1 MESSSDGKAKSILQG
16 RKRGRTAERARER
29 IANTQFD
36 NEPIAIDHLLDLLND
51 PDPKARYR
59 AITALGRM
67 RALQA
72 VPKLMDMLDD
82 PIPQVAQVCVQALG
96 MIGDTQAIPALISL
110 IDHPELG
117 MFALNSLRKLGY
129 EPKENPSPQLDN
141 FFGASSRQ
149 PEPVRNGMN
158 GNNNPFGR
166 PQNQNN
172 NHHNPRSRQPSPEEP
187 EMDWLITA
195 LRSEDPVERARAA
208 KALGKRGDWR
218 ATEPLIRALHESK
231 YDPDQEDPLDQLGDP
246 AVEPLI
252 ESLQDADASVRVLA
266 VMALAKIGDGRAA
279 EPLVAALK
287 DSDELV
293 QMAVWT
299 ALVDMGKPA
308 VEPLI
313 SALRDNNPDVQRS
326 AALALGE
333 LGDDLA
339 VESLI
344 EVLTDIDYRARS
356 AAAKALGLIGD
367 SRGVPAL
374 MVALRDKDVTVRRR
388 AANALGD
395 IGDPRA
401 IEALVWAMDDQD
413 HIVGH
418 SSIIALHNIMRKQ
431 VDRSMDRLINDLY
444 QANMKV
450 RASAIVALGSLGD
463 KRAIQHLIETL
474 SDPSTEP
481 KLQSLI
487 IESMRKL
494 RQGPDAS

>member
-1 MESSSDGKAKSILQG
+1 MESSSDGKGKSRLQG
-16 RKRGRTAERARER
+16 RKRGRSADRARER

-36 NEPIAIDHLLDLLND
+36 NEPAAIDHLLDLLND
-51 PDPKARYR
+51 LDPKARYR
-59 AITALGRM
+59 AVTALGRM
-67 RALQA
+67 RAVQA
-72 VPKLMDMLDD
+72 VPKLMEMLDD
-82 PIPQVAQVCVQALG
+82 PVPQVAQVCIQALG
-96 MIGDTQAIPALISL
+96 MIGDTQVIPALIPL
-110 IDHPELG
+110 IVHPELG

-129 EPKENPSPQLDN
+129 EPNENPAPQLDA
-141 FFGASSRQ
+141 FFGASRPQ
-149 PEPVRNGMN
+149 EPVRNGMN
-158 GNNNPFGR
+158 GNNNHYGR
-166 PQNQNN
+166 SQNAN
-172 NHHNPRSRQPSPEEP
+172 NHNHNSRSRQPTPEEN
-187 EMDWLITA
+187 EMDWLITS
-195 LRSEDPVERARAA
+195 LRSDDPVERARAA

-287 DSDELV
+287 DTDELV

-344 EVLTDIDYRARS
+344 EVLTDLDYRARS
-356 AAAKALGLIGD
+356 AAAKALGQIGD
-367 SRGVPAL
+367 YRGVQAL
-374 MVALRDKDVTVRRR
+374 TIALRDKDVTVRRR

-401 IEALVWAMDDQD
+401 IEALIWAMDDQD

-431 VDRSMDRLINDLY
+431 VDRSMERLINDLY

-463 KRAIQHLIETL
+463 KRALQPLIETL